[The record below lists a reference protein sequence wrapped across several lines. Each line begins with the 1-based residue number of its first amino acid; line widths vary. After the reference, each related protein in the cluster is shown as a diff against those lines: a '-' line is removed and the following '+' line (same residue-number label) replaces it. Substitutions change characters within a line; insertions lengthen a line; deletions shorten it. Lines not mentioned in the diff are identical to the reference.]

1 MKATPD
7 DFLHALEHERQHL
20 ERARQGRLGMIERLT
35 YILSHN
41 SAADDITGEY
51 VEVVAR
57 RGLLDLA
64 DASVAEFFGR
74 IDYESYGINE
84 HFHIG
89 RRHIESA
96 ERDPIIVDWRA
107 NIAAPFYRATVR
119 DPMDLVLRRR
129 YSIVRG
135 ELVSFNDE
143 HLDDPD
149 AAEVAGGIPDPVL
162 AEIGS
167 ARTGAM
173 RDIIATIQGEQ
184 DYIIRAPMNRCL
196 VVQGGPGTGKTAVG
210 LHRAAFLLFEH
221 RIKLEHEGVLVVG
234 PNPIFL
240 DYIAKVLPSLGERSV
255 TMVTLPE
262 MLMPKVPHTA
272 LDSDEVARI
281 KGSARMAEVIEH
293 AARASVKVPKEAVR
307 SPIGLRTIV
316 VEPDE
321 IASWTNDSLAN
332 GLPFNQRRGVLKN
345 IAKRE
350 LFRRTD
356 KDDTFA
362 KAEPLRKALDKAW
375 PLVKPKELVEKLLRN
390 EALLAEAA
398 HGILTGDEQRLL
410 LESSKATGK
419 KHQWSAADGVL
430 IDEAHNFL
438 DGPLRTYGHI
448 VIDEAQDLSEM
459 AFRVIARRGPSR
471 SMTILGDLAQSTSAA
486 GQSNWQAVFDAINP
500 AATTENDLAHLTIGY
515 RVPGPILERANRLLA
530 DADVNVPMSRAARQ
544 DGDPPRDVTTTN
556 ALLAQTIASEWRR
569 MATEHPLTGVLV
581 PADRLVSIRMALADY
596 GLTACQRLEQLAPGV
611 DVPLFAAEASKGLEF
626 DGVIVV
632 GPDEIADGTPRG
644 ARLAYIALTR
654 AVQQLV
660 CISASGD

>member
-1 MKATPD
+1 MTGGQA
-7 DFLHALEHERQHL
+7 LNALALEREHL
-20 ERARQGRLGMIERLT
+20 DLARFCRLGMIDRLT

-51 VEVVAR
+51 VEVVAK

-64 DASVAEFFGR
+64 DPGVAEFFGR
-74 IDYESYGINE
+74 IDYESYGVNE

-96 ERDPIIVDWRA
+96 NRDPVIVDWRA

-184 DYIIRAPMNRCL
+184 DYIIRAPMDRCL

-221 RIKLEHEGVLVVG
+221 RAKLEHEGVLVVG
-234 PNPIFL
+234 PNPVFL

-255 TMVTLPE
+255 TMVTLAE
-262 MLMPKVPHTA
+262 MLLPKAPHTVN
-272 LDSDEVARI
+272 DSDEVARI
-281 KGSARMAEVIEH
+281 KGSARMAKVIER
-293 AARASVKVPKEAVR
+293 AARSLVRVPKETVR

-316 VEPDE
+316 VEHDE
-321 IASWTNDSLAN
+321 LASWTNDALSN
-332 GLPFNQRRGVLKN
+332 GLPFNQRRSVLKN

-350 LFRRTD
+350 LFRRTE

-362 KAEPLRKALDKAW
+362 KAEPLRKAIDKLW
-375 PLVKPKELVEKLLRN
+375 PLVKPKDLIEKLLRN

-398 HGILTGDEQRLL
+398 HEILTAHEQSLL
-410 LESSKATGK
+410 LESSKATGR
-419 KHQWSAADGVL
+419 KHQWSPADGVL

-459 AFRVIARRGPSR
+459 AFRVIARRGPTR
-471 SMTILGDLAQSTSAA
+471 SMTILGDLAQSTSPA
-486 GQSNWQAVFDAINP
+486 GQASWQPVFDAINP
-500 AATTENDLAHLTIGY
+500 AATTENDLAYLTIGY
-515 RVPGPILERANRLLA
+515 RVPGPILERANNLLTK
-530 DADVNVPMSRAARQ
+530 ADVDVPMSRAARQ
-544 DGDPPRDVTTTN
+544 DGDPPTDLEVS
-556 ALLAQTIASEWRR
+556 AADLIATIAAQWR
-569 MATEHPLTGVLV
+569 AISQEHPLTGVLV
-581 PADRLVSIRMALADY
+581 PAARVEEIRHGLIHA
-596 GLTACQRLEQLAPGV
+596 GLTPCQRLEHLEPGV

-632 GPDEIADGTPRG
+632 GPNEIADGTPRG

-654 AVQQLV
+654 AVQTLA
-660 CISASGD
+660 CISVSSDDR